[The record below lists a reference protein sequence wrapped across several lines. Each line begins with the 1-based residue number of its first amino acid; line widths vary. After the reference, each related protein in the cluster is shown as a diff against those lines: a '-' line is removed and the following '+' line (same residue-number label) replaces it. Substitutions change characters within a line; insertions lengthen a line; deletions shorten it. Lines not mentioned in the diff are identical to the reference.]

1 MGLQKR
7 ESKEIM
13 DLYRRMGRK
22 IMGFWVMLFC
32 FVVGIVLLVNS
43 FKYRKNKT
51 ARFGIELVVGFIFL
65 AISVY
70 MALPK

>member
-1 MGLQKR
+1 M
-7 ESKEIM
+7 EEW
-13 DLYRRMGRK
+13 GRK

>member
-1 MGLQKR
+1 
-7 ESKEIM
+7 
-13 DLYRRMGRK
+13 
-22 IMGFWVMLFC
+22 MGFWVMLFC

-51 ARFGIELVVGFIFL
+51 ARFGIELVVGLIFL

>member
-1 MGLQKR
+1 M
-7 ESKEIM
+7 EEW
-13 DLYRRMGRK
+13 GRK
-22 IMGFWVMLFC
+22 IMGFWVMLFF